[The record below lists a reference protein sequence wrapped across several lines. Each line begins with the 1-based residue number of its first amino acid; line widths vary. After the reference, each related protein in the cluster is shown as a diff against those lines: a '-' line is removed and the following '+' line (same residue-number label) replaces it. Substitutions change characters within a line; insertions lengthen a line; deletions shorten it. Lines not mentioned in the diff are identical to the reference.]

1 MLAPTMNWPPDYEA
15 LMQKRVQLM
24 LHVKLVPGYLRG
36 ARAHYASNGAE
47 GCIDF
52 IEEPHKAIA
61 PCSRTI

>member
-1 MLAPTMNWPPDYEA
+1 MMLAPAMNWPPDYGA

-24 LHVKLVPGYLRG
+24 LHVKLVPGYLKG
-36 ARAHYASNGAE
+36 ARAHYAADGAQ
-47 GCIDF
+47 GC